1 MQNFLTLILF
11 SWFLALVVF
20 KKLLL
25 DVLVKIFNT
34 DSFLNILFPKW
45 V

>member
-34 DSFLNILFPKW
+34 DSFLNILVPKW